1 MEQLKWYLSL
11 QQNIGNVLV
20 IGNGQ
25 DIRELA
31 FYLEHVLRV
40 DSVSLIGC
48 CDAETLREF
57 LVKSR

>member
-31 FYLEHVLRV
+31 FYL
-40 DSVSLIGC
+40 
-48 CDAETLREF
+48 
-57 LVKSR
+57 